1 MDYLPTLRLSFPG
14 GATNSYRI
22 RENRVEFQINHGSWR
37 VLEHED
43 VRLHFLLKTE
53 VAHWLL
59 RESRTAIRM
68 GTSGKA
74 E

>member
-14 GATNSYRI
+14 GASNSYRI
-22 RENRVEFQINHGSWR
+22 RENRVEFQINDGSWR
-37 VLEHED
+37 VLDDED

-53 VAHWLL
+53 VARWLL
-59 RESRTAIRM
+59 RESRTANRM
-68 GTSGKA
+68 GTGGKS